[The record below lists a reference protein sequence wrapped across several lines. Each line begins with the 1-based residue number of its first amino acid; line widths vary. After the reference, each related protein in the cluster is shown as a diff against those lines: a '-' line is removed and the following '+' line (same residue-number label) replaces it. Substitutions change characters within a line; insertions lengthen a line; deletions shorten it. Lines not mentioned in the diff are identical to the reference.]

1 MQNFDDLV
9 YENPTALKTYVC
21 DEIVDRFREDDRTY
35 QGITTKGENTELKKS
50 LDLAISTFDDWKTID
65 DLLFKSISENLTA
78 YIDKLSLFTDIA
90 LWNNTDITDNGYT
103 VKQYE
108 PGDYFHWHVDRQMN
122 QTHIRTLAYIWY
134 LNDSFEKGETEF
146 LYGRKIKPEKGK
158 LLIFPACWTYPHR
171 GLSPENGN
179 KYIITS
185 FLSSNET
192 AEYE

>member
-9 YENPTALKTYVC
+9 YENPTALKTYAC
-21 DEIVDRFREDDRTY
+21 DEIIDRFKEDDRTY

-50 LDLAISTFDDWKTID
+50 LDLAISTFDDWKDID
-65 DLLFKSISENLTA
+65 DLLFKSVSENLTT

-103 VKQYE
+103 IKQYE

-146 LYGRKIKPEKGK
+146 LYQSKRFQPKRGQV
-158 LLIFPACWTYPHR
+158 LIWPRGFTHTHR
-171 GLSPENGN
+171 GNPPLSGE
-179 KYIITS
+179 KYIATS
-185 FLSSNET
+185 WLENIN
-192 AEYE
+192 A